1 MDALRASG
9 SASVASLAATLDV
22 TEATVRRRLQRLA
35 QEGRVIRTYG
45 GATVADGVGSV
56 VADPARSGDHGQA
69 THRRSCQ

>member
-45 GATVADGVGSV
+45 GATVADGIGS
-56 VADPARSGDHGQA
+56 AMAAQRDPEIDDQA
-69 THRRSCQ
+69 THRRSRQ